1 VSVVALRRVES
12 LQARLLDYV
21 SLTKPRIML
30 LLLIT
35 AAAGAFAAAGA
46 VPPIGTLLGVLVGGA
61 LASGGASTLNHILDR
76 DLDRTMRRTND
87 RPVASDRVSVPAAV
101 AFGLALSAL
110 SFVVLAASTN
120 LLAALLALAGNIFY
134 VAVYTRW
141 VKRSTPQNIVI
152 GGAAGAVPP
161 LVGWAAVSGGVGLPA
176 LWLFAI
182 VFLWTPPHFWALAVL
197 LKDDYAAAGIP
208 MLPVVHG
215 DRATARQI
223 FGYAVVLSIVTMLP
237 IGWTTFGLVY
247 GLSAVSLD
255 AWFLLLAWRLV
266 RQPSK
271 PHARALFHFSLLYL
285 AALFVAVAAG
295 ALVRG

>member
-1 VSVVALRRVES
+1 VSVIAVPRVEP
-12 LQARLLDYV
+12 LRARIPDYV
-21 SLTKPRIML
+21 ALTKPRIML

-35 AAAGAFAAAGA
+35 AAAGAFAAARGL
-46 VPPIGTLLGVLVGGA
+46 PPVETLAGVLAGGA
-61 LASGGASTLNHILDR
+61 LASGGASTLNHVLDR
-76 DLDRTMRRTND
+76 DLDRRMRRTSD
-87 RPVASDRVSVPAAV
+87 RPVASDRVSVRAAT
-101 AFGLALSAL
+101 AFGLALSVL

-120 LLAALLALAGNIFY
+120 LLAALLALAGNVFY

-141 VKRSTPQNIVI
+141 LKRSTPQNIVI

-161 LVGWAAVSGGVGLPA
+161 LVGWAAVSGSVGLPA

-182 VFLWTPPHFWALAVL
+182 VFLWTPPHFWALALL

-215 DRATARQI
+215 EQATVRRI
-223 FGYAVVLSIVTMLP
+223 FGYAVVLSAVTMLP
-237 IGWTTFGLVY
+237 IGWRSFGMVY
-247 GLSAVSLD
+247 GLSAASLD
-255 AWFLLLAWRLV
+255 VWFLLLAWRLL
-266 RQPSK
+266 RHPSR
-271 PHARALFHFSLLYL
+271 PHARTLFHSSLVYL

>member
-1 VSVVALRRVES
+1 VSVIAVPRVES
-12 LQARLLDYV
+12 RQARVLDYV
-21 SLTKPRIML
+21 ALTKPRIML

-35 AAAGAFAAAGA
+35 AAAGAFAAAGG
-46 VPPIGTLLGVLVGGA
+46 VPPTGTLVGVLAGGA
-61 LASGGASTLNHILDR
+61 LASGGASTLNHVLDR
-76 DLDRTMRRTND
+76 DLDRRMRRTSD
-87 RPVASDRVSVPAAV
+87 RPVASDRVSVRAAA
-101 AFGLALSAL
+101 AFGLTLSVL

-141 VKRSTPQNIVI
+141 LKRSTPQNIVI

-161 LVGWAAVSGGVGLPA
+161 LVGWAAVSGGLGLPA

-182 VFLWTPPHFWALAVL
+182 VFLWTPPHFWALALL

-215 DRATARQI
+215 ERATARQI
-223 FGYAVVLSIVTMLP
+223 FGYAVVLSVLTMLP
-237 IGWTTFGLVY
+237 MGWRIFGLVY

-255 AWFLLLAWRLV
+255 VWFLFLAWRLL
-266 RQPSK
+266 RDPSRAR
-271 PHARALFHFSLLYL
+271 ARALFHFSLVYL

-295 ALVRG
+295 AFVRG